1 MFQTHGSEHRQ
12 PKLNSKENVI
22 PTPGDKVGHM
32 RARLSKSNLP
42 RKIENHTVQ
51 FARESRDI
59 GNT

>member
-12 PKLNSKENVI
+12 PKINSKKNFI
-22 PTPGDKVGHM
+22 PIPGDKVGNI
-32 RARLSKSNLP
+32 RARLYKSNLP
-42 RKIENHTVQ
+42 RKIENHIVQ